1 METSEAPFNRGSYK
15 TPRGRA
21 SDRKP
26 RPQSVPPQGEPLRQR
41 WAMSPRRELKKIL
54 LERGKKS
61 VQGITKSTSMHAD
74 IVALLFDI
82 LDGAVSAEDGPL
94 PSR

>member
-1 METSEAPFNRGSYK
+1 M
-15 TPRGRA
+15 
-21 SDRKP
+21 
-26 RPQSVPPQGEPLRQR
+26 
-41 WAMSPRRELKKIL
+41 L

-74 IVALLFDI
+74 LVALLFAI

-94 PSR
+94 PKRYAMHTHAITMTTADPLELD

>member
-1 METSEAPFNRGSYK
+1 
-15 TPRGRA
+15 
-21 SDRKP
+21 
-26 RPQSVPPQGEPLRQR
+26 
-41 WAMSPRRELKKIL
+41 MSPRRELKSML

-74 IVALLFDI
+74 LVALLFDI

>member
-1 METSEAPFNRGSYK
+1 M
-15 TPRGRA
+15 
-21 SDRKP
+21 
-26 RPQSVPPQGEPLRQR
+26 
-41 WAMSPRRELKKIL
+41 

-61 VQGITKSTSMHAD
+61 VQGITESTSMHAA

-94 PSR
+94 PSRKTMQTYAITMTTAYPLELD

>member
-1 METSEAPFNRGSYK
+1 M
-15 TPRGRA
+15 
-21 SDRKP
+21 
-26 RPQSVPPQGEPLRQR
+26 
-41 WAMSPRRELKKIL
+41 L

-94 PSR
+94 PSRKAMHTYAITMTTADPLELD